1 MIKYCLEHWDRNKRV
16 LQGYFQ
22 SHNENF
28 FRELNYKQICR
39 LTFLYILDR
48 DDEDDIKLDLD
59 NITEIDNGD
68 YQGTLLYLIPFD
80 TYQPNEDEY
89 FMTYTGYGSCSGCD
103 TLLSLQSLD
112 NKKDMIKELMLIC
125 KDLIANCIVPYNY
138 GWRHEDKFDRVEWKE

>member
-1 MIKYCLEHWDRNKRV
+1 MIKYCLEHWDRNKEV

-22 SHNENF
+22 SHYENF
-28 FRELNYKQICR
+28 FRELSYKQICR

-80 TYQPNEDEY
+80 TYQPNEYEY
-89 FMTYTGYGSCSGCD
+89 FMTHTGYGSCSVCD

-138 GWRHEDKFDRVEWKE
+138 GWQHEDKFDRVELKE

>member
-1 MIKYCLEHWDRNKRV
+1 MIKYCLEHWDRNKEV

-22 SHNENF
+22 SHYENF

-80 TYQPNEDEY
+80 TYQPNEYEY
-89 FMTYTGYGSCSGCD
+89 FMTHTGYGSCSGCD

-138 GWRHEDKFDRVEWKE
+138 GWRHKDKFDRVELKE